1 MATYTI
7 GTASGGYYN
16 NRGANNPPYNYG
28 SSFSVPN
35 GKCWLVTDVSIQMA
49 GNGAT
54 ETVYGHIWNSSGVD
68 YWQGSAVS
76 IASDT
81 TPAFGAKNLGDPGPT
96 KLLNNISGTN
106 DVWYVGFSKTAA
118 DSVNWDVVNGT
129 SSTAAGDTFN
139 GNLDDFTPAS
149 ALARRLVGTFTYT
162 EVTAPGIPQL
172 TATGGIDQVTLSWT
186 TPANGGVAIDDYK
199 LYRGTPTSGTLIH
212 TLTSATGGSFTDT
225 GRADG
230 TSYTYTVTATNR
242 VGTSDYDTA
251 SATTFDVPSE
261 VKSLTATPGVRQV
274 VVDWATPDSN
284 GGESIDRYDVYR
296 LRWNGSS
303 WVESTYIYDQGPT
316 ITTATGLANNTT
328 YLFQVYAV
336 NGVGS
341 STGSEVQATTPALP
355 GSVSGLSANASTFG
369 VIGLSWT
376 ASSTTAGYTVTYT
389 ISRDGTTLGTTT
401 GTTFSDTTVAPSQAY
416 TYTVTPSN
424 DVGTTAG
431 TTVSVTSL
439 GGIVRVWNG
448 TNWTTQVALVKV
460 WNGSTWTLAQ
470 ARVWDGSEWK
480 YGI

>member
-1 MATYTI
+1 VATYTI
-7 GTASGGYYN
+7 GVAGTGGYYN

-68 YWQGSAVS
+68 YWQGSAVA

-81 TPAFGAKNLGDPGPT
+81 SPTFSAKNLGDPGPT

-106 DVWYVGFSKTAA
+106 DVWWVGFSKTAA
-118 DSVNWDVVNGT
+118 DSVNWDVVDGT
-129 SSTAAGDTFN
+129 SSTATGNTFN
-139 GNLDDFTPAS
+139 GNLSDFSPPS
-149 ALARRLVGTFTYT
+149 SLARRLVGTFTYT
-162 EVTAPGIPQL
+162 EVTAPDAPVL
-172 TATGGIDQVTLSWT
+172 TATGGIDQVALSWT
-186 TPANGGVAIDDYK
+186 APATGGVAINEYTLK
-199 LYRGTPTSGTLIH
+199 RGTTTLYTGTDR
-212 TLTSATGGSFTDT
+212 TFTDT

-230 TSYTYTVTATNR
+230 TSYSYSVYATNN
-242 VGTSDYDTA
+242 VGDGDTDTA
-251 SATTFDVPSE
+251 SATTFDVPS
-261 VKSLTATPGVRQV
+261 VVQSLTATPGVRQV
-274 VVDWATPDSN
+274 VVDWTTPASN

-303 WVESTYIYDQGPT
+303 WVESTLIYNLGPT
-316 ITTATGLANNTT
+316 ATTATGLANNTT
-328 YLFQVYAV
+328 YLFHVYAV

-341 STGSEVQATTPALP
+341 SAVSEVQATTPALP

-369 VIGLSWT
+369 VVGLSWT

-389 ISRDGTTLGTTT
+389 ISRNGTTLGTTT

-424 DVGTTAG
+424 AVGTTTG

-439 GGIVRVWNG
+439 GGIARVWNG
-448 TNWTTQVALVKV
+448 TNWTTRVALVKV
-460 WNGSTWTLAQ
+460 CTNTAGAQVWTLAQ
-470 ARVWDGSEWK
+470 ARVWDGNEWK

>member
-35 GKCWLVTDVSIQMA
+35 GKCWLITDVSIQMA

-68 YWQGSAVS
+68 YWQGAAVS

-81 TPAFGAKNLGDPGPT
+81 SPAFTAKNLGDPGPT
-96 KLLNNISGTN
+96 KLLNNISGVN
-106 DVWYVGFSKTAA
+106 DVWYVGFSKAA
-118 DSVNWDVVNGT
+118 GDSVNWDVVNGT
-129 SSTAAGDTFN
+129 DSTATGNTVN
-139 GNLDDFTPAS
+139 GNLSDFSPTAS
-149 ALARRLVGTFTYT
+149 LARRLVGTFTYT
-162 EVTAPGIPQL
+162 EVTAPSAPVL
-172 TATGGIDQVTLSWT
+172 TATAGNGEVTLSWT

-212 TLTSATGGSFTDT
+212 TRTAATGGSFTDT
-225 GRADG
+225 GRANN
-230 TSYTYTVTATNR
+230 TSYTYTVTATNA

-251 SATTFDVPSE
+251 SATTWNVPS
-261 VKSLTATPGVRQV
+261 VVQSLTATPGVRQV
-274 VVDWATPDSN
+274 VVDWTTPASN

-303 WVESTYIYDQGPT
+303 WVESTLIYNLGPT
-316 ITTATGLANNTT
+316 ATTATGLANNQL
-328 YLFQVYAV
+328 YLFHVYAV
-336 NGVGS
+336 NDVGAS
-341 STGSEVQATTPALP
+341 AVSEVTATTPALP

-369 VIGLSWT
+369 VVGLSWT

-389 ISRDGTTLGTTT
+389 ILRNGTTLGTTT
-401 GTTFSDTTVAPSQAY
+401 GTTYSDTTVAPSQAY

-424 DVGTTAG
+424 AVGTTTG

-460 WNGSTWTLAQ
+460 WNGSAWTLAQ
-470 ARVWDGSEWK
+470 ARVWNGTEWK